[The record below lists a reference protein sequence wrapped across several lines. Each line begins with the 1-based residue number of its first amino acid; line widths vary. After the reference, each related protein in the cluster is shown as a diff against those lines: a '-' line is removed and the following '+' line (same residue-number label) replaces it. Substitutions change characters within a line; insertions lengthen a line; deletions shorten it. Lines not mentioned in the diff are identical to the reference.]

1 MSLTAVI
8 PAIAFYFLIYSDV
21 SLFPLISEEHVVRT
35 CDADGFVKP
44 RLDGLIADHATG
56 GSKMFAA

>member
-1 MSLTAVI
+1 M
-8 PAIAFYFLIYSDV
+8 IYSDV

-56 GSKMFAA
+56 GSKMLAA